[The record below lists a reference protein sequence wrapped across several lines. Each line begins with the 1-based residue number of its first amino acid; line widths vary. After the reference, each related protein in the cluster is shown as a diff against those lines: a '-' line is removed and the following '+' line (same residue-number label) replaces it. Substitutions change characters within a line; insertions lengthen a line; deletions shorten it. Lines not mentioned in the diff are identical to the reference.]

1 MLREVVSN
9 EWFTIFIVLG
19 LVLVTLSKFLFE
31 NRFKDFLLVIGNSK
45 YLKIYSRDQEFIDG
59 FDTLMFLNLLIS
71 VSIFSFIAYSE
82 LVLPSEFDLTLFVKV
97 LFAIGALILIKV
109 LLERLL
115 ASLFEID
122 ELIDAYLFQKTS
134 YLNYS
139 GFVLLPINILLIYSI
154 TPSKPLIYTVIGLVL
169 LINLIGF
176 ITSFKKHQK
185 LIFDNLFYFILYLCA
200 LEIGPYLI
208 LYKLIT
214 DYNA

>member
-45 YLKIYSRDQEFIDG
+45 YLKIYSRDQKFIDG

-82 LVLPSEFDLTLFVKV
+82 LVFPSEFDLTLFVKV

-154 TPSKPLIYTVIGLVL
+154 TPSKPLIYTVISLVL

-214 DYNA
+214 DYNS

>member
-45 YLKIYSRDQEFIDG
+45 YLKIYSRDQKFIDG

-139 GFVLLPINILLIYSI
+139 GFVLLPINILLTYSI
-154 TPSKPLIYTVIGLVL
+154 TPSKPLIYTVISLVL

>member
-45 YLKIYSRDQEFIDG
+45 YLKIYSRDQKFIDG

-71 VSIFSFIAYSE
+71 VSIFSFIAYNE
-82 LVLPSEFDLTLFVKV
+82 LVTPSEFNLLLFLKV

-139 GFVLLPINILLIYSI
+139 GFVLLPINILLIYSL
-154 TPSKPLIYTVIGLVL
+154 TPSKPLIYTVISLVL

-185 LIFDNLFYFILYLCA
+185 LILGNLFYFILYLCA

>member
-45 YLKIYSRDQEFIDG
+45 YLKIYSRDQKFIDG

-154 TPSKPLIYTVIGLVL
+154 TPSKPLIYTVISLVL